1 MSVRHIGLSAVEFA
15 GGKGGDGWLAAPIT
29 LSASAASP
37 EPAQASP
44 GPAASHASRN
54 VLITRRGILVDRAHA
69 GAPCSSDPYWHHGLA
84 PFPTV
89 ASELPA
95 KVDVAIVGAGF
106 CGLSAALALARQGA
120 NVVVLEAQ
128 DSIAAEAS
136 GRNGGHVNNGLAV
149 DYATLAGRVGADQAR
164 EWYHAYDAGVD
175 AVEAL
180 IRDEGIDCDFVRHGK
195 LKLASRPEHYDML
208 ARSCEQLV
216 RSGVDP
222 DVELLSASRVRQE
235 VASDRYAGGLLYCKS
250 GQMHMGRFA
259 HGLAQA
265 AARRG
270 AQIHLRTAVEKI
282 ERIGQTHGHR
292 LYTARGTVQA
302 NQVLLATGTTQHGGY
317 RSFGWIRRRI
327 VPIGSFVIATEPLGR
342 ARAQKLLSE
351 RRTYVTTANLH
362 NYFRLTPD
370 DRLLF
375 GGRARF
381 TASAPQ
387 SDTRSG
393 EILRATMLEAFPQL
407 ADVAITHC
415 WGGLVDMT
423 QDRLP
428 HAGERDGLYYA
439 MGFSGHGTQ
448 MAVLMG
454 QRMAR
459 VMAGDI
465 LANPWRMRDWPAIP
479 GHLGP
484 PWFLPAV
491 GLYFKLKDLVS

>member
-1 MSVRHIGLSAVEFA
+1 MAVRHIGLSAVRFA
-15 GGKGGDGWLAAPIT
+15 GGNEGDAFATTPIT
-29 LSASAASP
+29 LSTGAALP
-37 EPAQASP
+37 EAVHAAP
-44 GPAASHASRN
+44 GLAAAAENVRISRGG
-54 VLITRRGILVDRAHA
+54 VLADRAPS
-69 GAPCSSDPYWHHGLA
+69 GAPCSDDPYWHHGLA
-84 PFPTV
+84 PFPTA
-89 ASELPA
+89 ASELPV

-149 DYATLAGRVGADQAR
+149 DYATLAARVGADQAR

-222 DVELLSASRVRQE
+222 DVELLSASCVRQE
-235 VASDRYAGGLLYCKS
+235 VASNSYAGGLLYRKS

-265 AARRG
+265 AARQG
-270 AQIHLRTAVEKI
+270 AQIHLRTAVERI

-342 ARAQKLLSE
+342 ERAQALLSE

-381 TASAPQ
+381 TASPPQ

-448 MAVLMG
+448 MSVLMG

-465 LANPWRMRDWPAIP
+465 LANPWRMRGWPAIP